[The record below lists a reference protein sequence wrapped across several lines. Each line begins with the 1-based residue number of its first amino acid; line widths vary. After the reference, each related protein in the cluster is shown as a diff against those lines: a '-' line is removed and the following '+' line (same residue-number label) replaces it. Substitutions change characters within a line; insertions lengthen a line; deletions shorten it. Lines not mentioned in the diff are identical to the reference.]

1 MNKIKYIFHFK
12 QLLIV
17 LLRKKLFCF
26 IPDNIFLKMMYR
38 LILNEKCNIKNPK
51 TFNEK
56 LQWLK
61 LYDRKDIYT
70 TMVDKYEVKKY
81 VSSVIGEKYII
92 PTLGIYNKFEDI
104 DFDNLPSKFVIK
116 CTHDS
121 GGLVIVKDKLKLNIE
136 AAKKI
141 INKSLKRNYYY
152 SGREWPYKNVKPR
165 IIVEKYME
173 DENDSSMHDYKIHCF
188 NGKAKYILVCTDREE
203 ELKETF
209 FDIEW
214 NISPFKRPNHEIDKN
229 IKKPSGLSSMIQLAE
244 KLSKNIPFLRV
255 DFYQINGK
263 IYFGELTFFPAAGF
277 AKFEPEEWDEKLG
290 ELIDLSVVK
299 RNEK

>member
-1 MNKIKYIFHFK
+1 MQKILKYIK
-12 QLLIV
+12 KIQYIPLKIDMLGI
-17 LLRKKLFCF
+17 LRLDDKT
-26 IPDNIFLKMMYR
+26 FLKLKYR
-38 LILNEKCNIKNPK
+38 LNISKELNLKCPK

-70 TMVDKYEVKKY
+70 TMVDKNDVKKY
-81 VSSVIGEKYII
+81 VSDIIGSKYII
-92 PTLGIYNKFEDI
+92 PTIGLYDKFEDI
-104 DFDNLPSKFVIK
+104 NFDSLPKQFVIK

-121 GGLVIVKDKLKLNIE
+121 GGLIICKDKNKLNIKQ
-136 AAKKI
+136 ARKKI
-141 INKSLKRNYYY
+141 KRSLKKNYYY
-152 SGREWPYKNVKPR
+152 FGREWPYKNLKPK

-290 ELIDLSVVK
+290 KLIDLSVVK

>member
-1 MNKIKYIFHFK
+1 MQKILKYIK
-12 QLLIV
+12 KIQYIPLKIDMLGI
-17 LLRKKLFCF
+17 LRLDDKT
-26 IPDNIFLKMMYR
+26 FLKLKYR
-38 LILNEKCNIKNPK
+38 LNISKELNLKCPK

-70 TMVDKYEVKKY
+70 TMVDKNDVKKY
-81 VSSVIGEKYII
+81 VSDIIGSKYII
-92 PTLGIYNKFEDI
+92 PTIGLYDKFEDI
-104 DFDNLPSKFVIK
+104 NFDSLPKQFVIK

-121 GGLVIVKDKLKLNIE
+121 GGLIICKDKNKLNIKQ
-136 AAKKI
+136 ARKKI
-141 INKSLKRNYYY
+141 KRSLKKNYYY
-152 SGREWPYKNVKPR
+152 FGREWPYKNLKPK